1 VSDKVLKCERE
12 TRFMG
17 RMNCRDFFKCTEK
30 ECPVYGTTDF
40 RCWLVSG
47 THCRNEIQGKF
58 IEKMEMCLGCEVF
71 ELNMDVS
78 AMKATISTL
87 NEQFAEFRRIV
98 QDRDSELESMSLEL
112 ALSLAEVFEALK
124 KISAGDPSVR
134 TPETSNVELITKLKH
149 MVNMTAE
156 NIGEIV
162 DYSHEF
168 AIGLAEHF
176 DVLHRVSKG
185 DLDARVTGGSR
196 VDLLESLKEVT
207 NETIENISKEISRR
221 VEAEEN
227 LIKEKNLSDSAI
239 SSLPCIFFLIDE
251 HGRTLRWNRNLE
263 AVTGYSS
270 EEIGKMSPADFFDAE
285 EEKLMREKI
294 REVFIKGQSTL
305 EVHLT
310 SKDGKKTPYLLTDL
324 RFRSNGK
331 NYLVGVGI
339 DITDKKLT
347 ENALR
352 EKEEREALI
361 LSHLPMAFYTAR
373 PSGNLDCIWVSEQID
388 RISGFP
394 PEEFGKNPQLWIS
407 RIHPDDRDK
416 VLNEFNSISKK
427 NTIVT
432 DYRWQCADGS
442 YNWFR
447 DQAVLIRGEKGEP
460 VEIVGAMLDITDRK
474 RTEEALRSLSLSD
487 ELTGLY
493 NRRGF
498 FTLAEQQ
505 LRIANRMKKRM
516 LLLFADLDGLKWI
529 NDSMGHNEGDL
540 ALVEVSDILKKTFRE
555 SDFVARIG
563 GDEFV
568 VLAMETEE
576 VTAEVLRRR
585 LEENLKAHNTSRNR
599 RYNLSISAGIS
610 RCDPE
615 NRCSI
620 DELISRADRSMYRH
634 KRKKSRRPII
644 KNGVSFSILQ

>member
-1 VSDKVLKCERE
+1 MRKL
-12 TRFMG
+12 
-17 RMNCRDFFKCTEK
+17 NCRDFFGCTEK
-30 ECPVYGTTDF
+30 ECPVYGTGDP
-40 RCWLVSG
+40 RCWLIAG

-58 IEKMEMCLGCEVF
+58 LEKMEMCLGCDVF
-71 ELNMDVS
+71 DLNMDVA
-78 AMKATISTL
+78 AMKATISVL
-87 NEQFAEFRRIV
+87 SRQFAEFRRIV
-98 QDRDSELESMSLEL
+98 EGRDMELEGMSLEL
-112 ALSLAEVFEALK
+112 ALSLSEVFEALK

-134 TPETSNVELITKLKH
+134 APETSNVELITKLKH

-162 DYSHEF
+162 DQSHEF
-168 AIGLAEHF
+168 AINLAEHF
-176 DVLHRVSKG
+176 DVLHRVSRG
-185 DLDARVTGGSR
+185 DLDARVTGGSS

-207 NETIENISKEISRR
+207 NDTIENISREISRR
-221 VEAEEN
+221 IEAEKN
-227 LIKEKNLSDSAI
+227 LTKEKSLSDSAI

-263 AVTGYSS
+263 VVTGYSP
-270 EEIGKMSPADFFDAE
+270 EEIEKMSPADFFDAE
-285 EEKLMREKI
+285 EEKFMREKI

-305 EVHLT
+305 EVHLI
-310 SKDGKKTPYLLTDL
+310 SKDGRKTPYLFTEL
-324 RFRSNGK
+324 RFMSGNQ

-339 DITDKKLT
+339 DITDRKLT

-373 PSGNLDCIWVSEQID
+373 PSGNLDWIWVSEQID

-394 PEEFGKNPQLWIS
+394 AEEYVKNPQLWIS
-407 RIHPDDRDK
+407 RIHHDDRDK
-416 VLNEFNSISKK
+416 VLSEFDSIRRKG
-427 NTIVT
+427 TIVT
-432 DYRWQCADGS
+432 EYRWQCADGS

-447 DQAVLIRGEKGEP
+447 DQAVLISGEKGEP
-460 VEIVGAMLDITDRK
+460 VEIVGALLDITERK
-474 RTEEALRSLSLSD
+474 RTEEALRTLSLAD

-529 NDSMGHNEGDL
+529 NDNMGHNEGDL
-540 ALVEVSDILKKTFRE
+540 ALVDVANILKKTFRE

-568 VLAMETEE
+568 VLAIETEE
-576 VTAEVLRRR
+576 VNAEVLSER
-585 LEENLKAHNTSRNR
+585 LEENLRAHNAERKCG
-599 RYNLSISAGIS
+599 YNLSISTGIS
-610 RCDPE
+610 RCSPE
-615 NRCSI
+615 SRCSI
-620 DELISRADRSMYRH
+620 DELLSRADKSMYRH
-634 KRKKSRRPII
+634 KRKKTRRP
-644 KNGVSFSILQ
+644 GLRSATSFSSVR